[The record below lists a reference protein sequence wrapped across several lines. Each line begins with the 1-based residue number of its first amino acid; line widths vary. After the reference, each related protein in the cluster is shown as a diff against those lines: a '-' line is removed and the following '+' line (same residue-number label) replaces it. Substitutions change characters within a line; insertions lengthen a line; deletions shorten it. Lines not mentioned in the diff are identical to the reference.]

1 MLYTWVDVM
10 VHQERRRDLLREAKQ
25 ERFAQQGLARQNG
38 HVHFYCRALTWLGC
52 RLVAWGRH
60 LQEQY
65 GVAAPA
71 PALRTTTPLR

>member
-10 VHQERRRDLLREAKQ
+10 VHQERRRTLLREAKQ
-25 ERFAQQGLARQNG
+25 ERLALQGLAGQNG
-38 HVHFYCRALTWLGC
+38 RARFYGRALTWLGC

-71 PALRTTTPLR
+71 PALRTTMPLR